1 MEYTDL
7 MLKTIASAK
16 SLHPYEWI
24 KQREVIVK
32 FIEATNRDYPDNFAC
47 NRIPIKSNVELIII
61 HFGFKNEEFLLFDVV
76 IDNRI
81 IECTSLEIIK
91 KKSPKY
97 VTEIL
102 WNSDPDSKVS
112 YLDIF
117 PLKLS

>member
-1 MEYTDL
+1 MEYTNL
-7 MLKTIASAK
+7 ILKTVAIAK

-32 FIEATNRDYPDNFAC
+32 FIEATNRDYPDNFDC
-47 NRIPIKSNVELIII
+47 KRIPLKGHVELIIN
-61 HFGFKNEEFLLFDVV
+61 HFGFINEEFLLFDVV

-81 IECTSLEIIK
+81 IECTSLEAIK

-102 WNSDPDSKVS
+102 WNSDPDSQVS

-117 PLKLS
+117 PLELS